1 MDYRAGEL
9 KGGIKLRATVMDIYR
24 LLPKTNCG
32 KCGEAS
38 CMAFATKLNEKEVEP
53 IQCTQM
59 AEKEREK
66 VEDAIAPAVREVVI
80 GTGDKAITIGGDEV
94 MYRYELTF
102 YNPTALVIEVSDD
115 LSEEEFDAKVKTIEN
130 IEFERT
136 GELLKLSAIA
146 VRNKSGDVE
155 KFAKATEK
163 VKNSKLPLVLCSF
176 NPDAIKAA
184 LEIVGDQRPLIY
196 GATEY
201 NLENMADIALEYKCP
216 ITLFVPHDLEK
227 MKELS
232 YNLRSEGINDIVL
245 DPGTYVREGTGDTLD
260 EFIMIR
266 RLAVEKGDPDFR
278 FPIMG
283 VPAVHWIYESGLGTM
298 VDKGIREAV
307 TAAKLMNSYAD
318 ILIMHGTEIWE
329 LIPVLTLRQ
338 GLYTDPRKP
347 QAVDPGLYTFGELDE
362 NTPVLLT
369 TNFSLTFYTVEGD
382 LKSGDANC
390 YLLVLDTDG
399 RAVDVS
405 VAGNQFTG
413 KAVADLIKE
422 SGIEDKVSHRKLIIP
437 GLGAPVSGDI
447 EDESGWEVAVG
458 PRDSSQAPDYLNKI
472 KEEAK

>member
-1 MDYRAGEL
+1 
-9 KGGIKLRATVMDIYR
+9 
-24 LLPKTNCG
+24 
-32 KCGEAS
+32 
-38 CMAFATKLNEKEVEP
+38 
-53 IQCTQM
+53 
-59 AEKEREK
+59 
-66 VEDAIAPAVREVVI
+66 
-80 GTGDKAITIGGDEV
+80 
-94 MYRYELTF
+94 
-102 YNPTALVIEVSDD
+102 
-115 LSEEEFDAKVKTIEN
+115 
-130 IEFERT
+130 
-136 GELLKLSAIA
+136 
-146 VRNKSGDVE
+146 
-155 KFAKATEK
+155 
-163 VKNSKLPLVLCSF
+163 
-176 NPDAIKAA
+176 
-184 LEIVGDQRPLIY
+184 
-196 GATEY
+196 
-201 NLENMADIALEYKCP
+201 
-216 ITLFVPHDLEK
+216 
-227 MKELS
+227 
-232 YNLRSEGINDIVL
+232 
-245 DPGTYVREGTGDTLD
+245 
-260 EFIMIR
+260 
-266 RLAVEKGDPDFR
+266 
-278 FPIMG
+278 
-283 VPAVHWIYESGLGTM
+283 
-298 VDKGIREAV
+298 
-307 TAAKLMNSYAD
+307 MNSYAD